1 MMRSSTSSG
10 TTRLA
15 EEQTYDHTPGKSNS
29 SFVETALNPPPPPTR
44 TASSSEPA
52 APHLPRVS
60 LVSLPLEVIERI
72 GSFCV
77 PGIAPTTSDGTR
89 TTSKEWTQRATD
101 IVNFSSTCR
110 AAWLA
115 SRPLVWRNFGVD
127 VRVHAEESAESV
139 AAHAIHR
146 LSAIIG
152 DDEADPSDLLWPP
165 PCSIRAHAVR
175 HLSVAWTSPAFFPQ
189 NAPAIGLSTF
199 RCPTFGKVFVE
210 TLARLTRLESLALVW
225 RDEECVT
232 ASSPYSLGTV
242 PVDILLAIAAH
253 PTLRDLYLCGIK
265 ISRYFSPYVAPSGVP
280 LSGDLIPFLTPA
292 IRSLT
297 FNACHDSVLELVTLA
312 PAATE
317 IRVHRDFAVDP
328 GVVPD
333 CWWDSEVWMRAE
345 ELELVGFWST
355 RSRPLLDQWTQ
366 SLEPLRSLDFPQFVP
381 LRVLR
386 LYEPFPLPLLCS
398 HIFPL
403 LRNLPNI
410 KHLVLF
416 VWNSRELAAGFLR
429 EVRDVAHELEELGI
443 GVDSEEL
450 AWWQGPLS
458 SYGAELAQFPKLR
471 SFTWDYSPYAELD
484 HPAVRTHIFPL
495 LSRQVLPLLSRSHSP
510 LERIRWYGS
519 DVYLRRFPVE
529 GDEGAFDWA
538 WSDDPRF
545 DISLP
550 HWACQAGSATSPSTS
565 RSTSA
570 ATPSSAST
578 ESTASSTSSDSA
590 SLSGASN
597 GGHVKGR
604 RRTGRRSSGAAP
616 TSIYAALV
624 AAQREADGLQ
634 HEADG
639 VERGVVDCDAGLG
652 LLLDAES
659 EWVEDDSGFHDVIA

>member
-10 TTRLA
+10 TARLA
-15 EEQTYDHTPGKSNS
+15 GEQTYDHTPGKSS
-29 SFVETALNPPPPPTR
+29 SSLIETALDPPRPPTR
-44 TASSSEPA
+44 TAFSSESA
-52 APHLPRVS
+52 APLLPRVS
-60 LVSLPLEVIERI
+60 LDSLPLEVLERI

-77 PGIAPTTSDGTR
+77 PEIAPTTSDGTR

-110 AAWLA
+110 TAWLA
-115 SRPLVWRNFGVD
+115 SRPLVYRNYGVD
-127 VRVHAEESAESV
+127 VRVHAEENAESV

-146 LSAIIG
+146 LSAISG
-152 DDEADPSDLLWPP
+152 DDEADSSDLLWPP
-165 PCSIRAHAVR
+165 PCSIRARSVR
-175 HLSVAWTSPAFFPQ
+175 HLSVAWASPAFFQQ

-210 TLARLTRLESLALVW
+210 TLARLSMLESLALVW

-232 ASSPYSLGTV
+232 TNSPYSLGTV

-265 ISRYFSPYVAPSGVP
+265 FSRYFSAYVAPPGVP

-317 IRVHRDFAVDP
+317 IRVHRDFAADP
-328 GVVPD
+328 GIVPD
-333 CWWDSEVWMRAE
+333 CWWDSEVWTRAE
-345 ELELVGFWST
+345 ELELF
-355 RSRPLLDQWTQ
+355 
-366 SLEPLRSLDFPQFVP
+366 LRWVDFPPFVP

-386 LYEPFPLPLLCS
+386 LYEPFPLPLLRS

-403 LRNLPNI
+403 LRGLHNL

-429 EVRDVAHELEELGI
+429 EVRDVAHEVEELGI

-458 SYGAELAQFPKLR
+458 SYGAELSQFRKLR

-495 LSRQVLPLLSRSHSP
+495 LSRQVLPLLAKTRSP
-510 LERIRWYGS
+510 LERIRWFGS

-545 DISLP
+545 AISLP

-565 RSTSA
+565 RNTGA

-590 SLSGASN
+590 SRASASHHGA
-597 GGHVKGR
+597 VQER
-604 RRTGRRSSGAAP
+604 RRKRRRSSGAAP
-616 TSIYAALV
+616 TSIFAALV

-639 VERGVVDCDAGLG
+639 VERGVGDCEMGLEM
-652 LLLDAES
+652 LPEVES
-659 EWVEDDSGFHDVIA
+659 EWVEDDSGFYDVTA